1 MAMFRKDTNRYLP
14 QETTIFEVVKLS
26 DRITPSGTATDAFG
40 RLRTSNPFTLFDSQH
55 RHIINDKFVTSN
67 TGSANANT
75 TYVSHQSS
83 VNMNVGTPA
92 TDSVLRETK
101 RVFAYQPGKSLL
113 IMNTFAMANAQNN
126 LTQRVGYFGSD
137 NGVFLEKSN
146 NDVYLVLR
154 SNSTGSIVETKV
166 AQANWN
172 KDVFDGTA
180 NSYATVVGHG
190 GLDTTKTNI
199 FWIDV
204 EWLGVGDV
212 RCGFV
217 VDGLMVPAHIFHN
230 DNIRTEPYM
239 TTACLPIR
247 YEIFNTDITANNST
261 LKQICS
267 TVISEGGYELQ
278 GRPRSVGHAV
288 NAAVTLTTAGVEYN
302 VASIRLKS
310 DRADAIVIP
319 KNIHLLGIS
328 NNPTRLKYKIV
339 TDANTGGGTWVSAG
353 DTSSVQYNLGTSIG
367 NGTGTEMMS
376 GYVGVTNQSVT
387 SIDLNTE
394 LFKIQLERN
403 SFTNT
408 NSSFS
413 IVVSGA
419 TNGDQCVASI
429 DWEEIT

>member
-1 MAMFRKDTNRYLP
+1 MAQYRKDTNRYLP

-40 RLRTSNPFTLFDSQH
+40 RLRTSNPFTLFDSQN
-55 RHIINDKFVTSN
+55 RYIVNEKFVTSN

-75 TYVSHQSS
+75 VYVSHQSA
-83 VNMNVGTPA
+83 VNLNVGTPG
-92 TDSVLRETK
+92 TDSVLRESK

-126 LTQRVGYFGSD
+126 LTQRVGYFGSE

-154 SNSTGSIVETKV
+154 SNSTGSIVDTKV
-166 AQANWN
+166 AQADWN

-180 NSYATVVGHG
+180 NSYSSSVGHG

-199 FWIDV
+199 LWFDV

-230 DNIRTEPYM
+230 DNVKTVPYM
-239 TTACLPIR
+239 TTACLPVR
-247 YEIFNTDITANNST
+247 YEIFNTGATVNNST

-278 GRPRSVGHAV
+278 GRPRSIGHAI
-288 NAAVTLTTAGVEYN
+288 NTAVTLTTAGVEYT
-302 VASIRLKS
+302 VASIRLRS

-328 NNPTRLKYKIV
+328 NNPTRLKYKV
-339 TDANTGGGTWVSAG
+339 VADANTTGGTWISVG
-353 DTSSVQYNLGTSIG
+353 DTSAVQYNLGTSIT
-367 NGTGTEMMS
+367 NGSGTELMS
-376 GYVGVTNQSVT
+376 GYVGITNQSST
-387 SIDLNTE
+387 SIDLNSE
-394 LFKIQLERN
+394 LFKLQLERN

-408 NSSFS
+408 NSSFN
-413 IVVSGA
+413 IVISGA

-429 DWEEIT
+429 DWEEIV